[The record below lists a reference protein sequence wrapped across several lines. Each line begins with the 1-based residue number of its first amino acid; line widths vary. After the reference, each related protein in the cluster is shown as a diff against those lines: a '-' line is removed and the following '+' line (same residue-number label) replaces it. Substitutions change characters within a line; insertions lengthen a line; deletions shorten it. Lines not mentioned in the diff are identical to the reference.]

1 METILCSV
9 VLGQKKASFDSF
21 CEVKEVLLTYVE
33 IEEFSII

>member
-1 METILCSV
+1 MFSCF
-9 VLGQKKASFDSF
+9 GAKKLASFDSF